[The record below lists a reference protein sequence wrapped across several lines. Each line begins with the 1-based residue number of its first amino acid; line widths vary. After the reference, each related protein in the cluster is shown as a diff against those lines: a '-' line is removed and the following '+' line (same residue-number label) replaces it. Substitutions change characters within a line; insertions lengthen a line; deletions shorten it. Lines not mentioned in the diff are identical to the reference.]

1 MFMIDIDEDIDQAWL
16 RPKEGYQLGNDEE
29 EEDSVQ
35 FGQTCVDRLLS
46 GIGDTIML
54 PLIGQLVQNTIAN
67 DSDWRYKNAGILAFS
82 QVGEYV
88 DEPSKIAAM
97 IPVII
102 QHLQHPNPKIRHAS
116 LHCIGQIA
124 DDMAEEFQKAFHRDL
139 IPAMINALDDPVPR
153 V

>member
-29 EEDSVQ
+29 EDSVQ
-35 FGQTCVDRLLS
+35 FGQTCVDRLLL
-46 GIGDTIML
+46 GIGETIML
-54 PLIGQLVQNTIAN
+54 PLIFQLVEKTIAN

-88 DEPSKIAAM
+88 DELSKIAAM
-97 IPVII
+97 ITAVI
-102 QHLQHPNPKIRHAS
+102 QHLQHPHPKIRHAS
-116 LHCIGQIA
+116 LHCIGQMA
-124 DDMAEEFQKAFHRDL
+124 VDMAEEFQKAFHRDL
-139 IPAMINALDDPVPR
+139 IPAIIKALDDPVPR